1 MSHPHV
7 LCLGEILYDFLAD
20 QMGLPLEMVKSW
32 TPYPGG
38 APANVATA
46 LAKLGT
52 STGFIGCIG
61 KDHLGEALVQ
71 TLQETGVDISGV
83 QRHPTAPTRS
93 VYVTRSEAGDR
104 QFAGFGEYATTD
116 FADTHLNVDAIPA
129 DLIAQAD
136 FLVLGTLEMA
146 YPESRRAIEHVLDLA
161 DEHYVKILLDINWRP
176 VFWPVPEVAPQVMYD
191 LMSRVDFL
199 KVSDEEAKWLISS
212 TDPAEIAHKLD
223 NLEGVL
229 VTAGDQGCAYY
240 LGGHSGTL
248 PAFSVDVEDTTGA
261 GDSFVA
267 GFIHQVCQ
275 RGIRSLEELEVARSV
290 ALYASAVGALTTTR
304 AGAIAAQPTPA
315 EVQAFLH
322 LQGYGS

>member
-20 QMGLPLEMVKSW
+20 QLGLPLAMVKSW

-61 KDHLGEALVQ
+61 QDHLGEALVQ

-83 QRHPTAPTRS
+83 QRHPTAPSRS
-93 VYVTRSEAGDR
+93 VYVTRTETGDR
-104 QFAGFGEYATTD
+104 QFAGFGDHPTTE
-116 FADTHLNVDAIPA
+116 FADAHLNADAIPA
-129 DLIAQAD
+129 DLVAHAD

-146 YPESRRAIEHVLDLA
+146 YPESRRAIERVLDLA
-161 DEHYVKILLDINWRP
+161 DQHYVKILLDINWRP
-176 VFWPVPEVAPQVMYD
+176 VFWPAPEVAPQVMYD

-212 TDPAEIAHKLD
+212 TDPAEIAQKLD

-240 LGGHSGTL
+240 LGGNSGTF

-275 RGIRSLEELEVARSV
+275 RGIRSLEDPEVARSV

-322 LQGYGS
+322 LQGHGS